1 MSDQVV
7 RQNLGSPA
15 MRRHNRMYTWFKIA
29 LGLPSKVD
37 QMCALNVSLEITRD
51 HPRLIRLLMWILF
64 WPNTRIDI
72 GPKEFIAALARRL
85 ASGTKWFEESMIEPR
100 CLY

>member
-1 MSDQVV
+1 
-7 RQNLGSPA
+7 
-15 MRRHNRMYTWFKIA
+15 MRRHSRMYTWFKIA
-29 LGLPSKVD
+29 LGLPSKAD
-37 QMCALNVSLEITRD
+37 QMCTLNVSVEITRD
-51 HPRLIRLLMWILF
+51 HPRLIRLLMWMLF

-100 CLY
+100 CLH